1 MSCWLVCGGGNVEV
15 LGEVGG
21 CMGRW
26 VGVGGGGWVGG
37 GEVPP
42 GGLTPGEKTERAA
55 TGRVVTSGHGD
66 SPASCYI

>member
-1 MSCWLVCGGGNVEV
+1 
-15 LGEVGG
+15 
-21 CMGRW
+21 MGRW
-26 VGVGGGGWVGG
+26 VGGGG